1 MHITSY
7 TIVLTY
13 FHLILHSAL
22 PHTHIHKWRNMQC
35 IVENPTFSEWLT
47 KGLIDPF
54 FTESSDFLTYN
65 IWIITLTI
73 WYVLSFL

>member
-1 MHITSY
+1 
-7 TIVLTY
+7 
-13 FHLILHSAL
+13 
-22 PHTHIHKWRNMQC
+22 MQC